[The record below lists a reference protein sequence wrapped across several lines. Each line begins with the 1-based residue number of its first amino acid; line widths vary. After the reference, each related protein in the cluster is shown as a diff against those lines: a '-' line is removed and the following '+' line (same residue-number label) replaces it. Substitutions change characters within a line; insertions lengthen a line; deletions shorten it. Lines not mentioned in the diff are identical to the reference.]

1 MSARKAAVD
10 TSVIIRLLTG
20 DDERKR
26 RAAEKL
32 FKDAAAGSL
41 TLHLPPVTILETVW
55 VLEKSYGV
63 PRATVADIVEALL
76 NSPGVR
82 VERAPAWRAALRDY
96 SSRNVKFA
104 DAALAHWA
112 LDEGLNAVYTFDE
125 KDFRRIEGIVPLI
138 PH

>member
-26 RAAEKL
+26 RTAEAL

-41 TLHLPPVTILETVW
+41 TLYLPPVTILETVW
-55 VLEKSYGV
+55 VLEKAYRA
-63 PRATVADIVEALL
+63 PRAKVAQIVEALI

-96 SSRNVKFA
+96 ALRNVKFA

-112 LDEGLNAVYTFDE
+112 LEEGLDAVYTFDE
-125 KDFRRIEGIVPLI
+125 KDFKRIEGIKPLI
-138 PH
+138 P